1 MTRNTL
7 KILIITIASFA
18 IISSCGGKSDK
29 RKIADTMRVYV
40 EQSLPDGQSFNFI
53 GLSNRRDTIFM
64 GVSHPCVGVIYTI
77 SDSNSGKSSRHFA
90 DVILSDDYSTALSVK
105 ELDFDPIDFV
115 EQKIKHALKEK
126 IRGNTEK

>member
-7 KILIITIASFA
+7 KILIIVITSFA

-29 RKIADTMRVYV
+29 SKIADTMRGYV
-40 EQSLPDGQSFNFI
+40 ENTLSEGQSFNFI

-64 GVSHPCVGVIYTI
+64 GANHPCVGVIYTI
-77 SDSNSGKSSRHFA
+77 TDSNSGKSTRHFA
-90 DVILSDDYSTALSVK
+90 DVILSEDYSTALCVK

-115 EQKIKHALKEK
+115 EQKIKHTLKEK
-126 IRGNTEK
+126 IRGNAGK